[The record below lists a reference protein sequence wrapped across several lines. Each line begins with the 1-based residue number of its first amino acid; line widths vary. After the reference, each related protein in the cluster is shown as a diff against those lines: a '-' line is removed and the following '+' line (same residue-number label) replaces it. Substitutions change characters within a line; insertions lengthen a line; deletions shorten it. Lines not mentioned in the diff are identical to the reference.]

1 VWLALLGDADQAFLD
16 VAADVTAALD
26 DVPLATALFDSAGK
40 IRWQN
45 KASIAL
51 RGHRVGLDFA
61 DVVAPEHKQEARSV
75 FTRMLAREGPEELL
89 VRALNADG
97 EYVSLQARWSAVP
110 LRDGSTVVVVF
121 SLGDMA
127 AAEAPPAAAD
137 QAPQL
142 TQRQSEVLKLLAGGS
157 STDEIAAAL
166 SLNRTTVR
174 NYIANLLA
182 ALDVHSRLQA
192 VVAAREAGLLD
203 S

>member
-1 VWLALLGDADQAFLD
+1 VGDTEQAFLE

-26 DVPLATALFDSAGK
+26 EVPLPTALFDEEGK

-51 RGHRVGLDFA
+51 RGRRIGLDFA
-61 DVVAPEHKQEARSV
+61 EVLAPEHKQEARAV
-75 FTRMLAREGPEELL
+75 FNRMLARAGPEELL
-89 VRALNADG
+89 VRALNAAGD
-97 EYVSLQARWSAVP
+97 YVTLQARWSAVS
-110 LRDGSTVVVVF
+110 LRDGSTVVVVI
-121 SLGDMA
+121 SLGDLA
-127 AAEAPPAAAD
+127 DPKDTPATVENV
-137 QAPQL
+137 PQL
-142 TQRQSEVLKLLAGGS
+142 TQRQSDVLKLLADGK
-157 STDEIAAAL
+157 STDEIAAEL

-192 VVAAREAGLLD
+192 VVAARDAGLLD